1 MNNDYLSPD
10 LCGLIR
16 VLANLLVREVENEM
30 METSEETQS
39 ESKDADRAFVEQMES
54 QTDT

>member
-1 MNNDYLSPD
+1 MAEALDPNLQ
-10 LCGLIR
+10 GLIHI
-16 VLANLLVREVENEM
+16 LATVLVREVEREM
-30 METSEETQS
+30 TETSEETES